1 MRHFQFALLSV
12 VLVLAAQSVVA
23 ATYYVGAKP
32 SDCPH
37 PPDFSSI
44 QTAVNTVPAG
54 SIINVCPDTYAEQIT
69 ITQALTL
76 QSIPVNNSKQAI
88 ITVPGG
94 GLATT
99 SSISIGTTV
108 AAQVE
113 VTTGPVNI
121 TGITVDGT
129 ATSNCP
135 SGIPYTGIFY
145 SSGSSGTVNE
155 VETRNQN
162 CNGLGIGIIAENGAG
177 AAQLVTIGNSDVNS
191 FTYAGI
197 WACSDVTPTTLTASI
212 KGNNVTGGQ
221 YGVLTSCNAG
231 GVSTNAGSVSGNN
244 ITAVSNLGVYA
255 ASTSSAISGN
265 SISAP
270 AGNYGIYVYAPAAI
284 SGNTVNNGAYGIVIG
299 APGSI
304 TSNHISN
311 VGTGGIVLGGGAA
324 GTSIKTNI
332 ITQAPVGIEFNCFS
346 ATVSGN
352 TVNGAATG
360 IDTVPAAFTGVNT
373 FYNVATVRTNGAC

>member
-1 MRHFQFALLSV
+1 MRPIQFALLSV
-12 VLVLAAQSVVA
+12 VLVLSAQSVMA
-23 ATYYVGAKP
+23 GTAYVGGCKHGAFKT
-32 SDCPH
+32 
-37 PPDFSSI
+37 I
-44 QTAVNTVPAG
+44 QTAVDTVPAG
-54 SIINVCPDTYAEQIT
+54 TIIDVCPGTYAEQIVLHK
-69 ITQALTL
+69 ALTL
-76 QSIPVNNSKQAI
+76 RSISFSNSSQAI
-88 ITVPGG
+88 ISVPSG
-94 GLATT
+94 GLTTT
-99 SSISIGTTV
+99 SSLATGTV

-244 ITAVSNLGVYA
+244 ITAFSAIGVFNDSA
-255 ASTSSAISGN
+255 SSAISGN
-265 SISAP
+265 TIT
-270 AGNYGIYVYAPAAI
+270 GGFFGIEVEHPTAVTA
-284 SGNTVNNGAYGIVIG
+284 NQ
-299 APGSI
+299 
-304 TSNHISN
+304 ISN
-311 VGTGGIVLGGGAA
+311 SSFAGISLDVAGA
-324 GTSIKTNI
+324 SVKTNT
-332 ITQAPVGIEFNCFS
+332 ITQAPIGIEFNCKS
-346 ATVSGN
+346 GTVSGN
-352 TVNGAATG
+352 IINGAATG
-360 IDTVPAAFTGVNT
+360 IDTVPAAFTGVNK
-373 FYNVATVRTNGAC
+373 FYNVATVRVGGC